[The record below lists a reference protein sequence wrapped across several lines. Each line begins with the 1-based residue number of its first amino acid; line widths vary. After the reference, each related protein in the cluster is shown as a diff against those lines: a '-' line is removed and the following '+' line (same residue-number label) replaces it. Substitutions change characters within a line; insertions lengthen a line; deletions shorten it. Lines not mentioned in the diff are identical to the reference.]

1 MNFFLCIAPFKSS
14 KNYRL
19 YGVTWGGTMDRTDR
33 ADAKEVS
40 DVGEHA
46 KEASIVNYNSA
57 NYLQY

>member
-1 MNFFLCIAPFKSS
+1 
-14 KNYRL
+14 
-19 YGVTWGGTMDRTDR
+19 MDRTDR